1 MKNIL
6 VLSILFLT
14 VLAVNSQTIHTKT
27 YCNTNDH
34 PIIFLHGGT
43 GHNSVGFEATTAQKL
58 SENGFYVIVYDR
70 GGEGRKATLIGY
82 SRGGIVAT
90 LFEENYPNKIEYIV
104 LVGAP
109 VSMQKI
115 FKTILSTLQ
124 EIYLTKNFS
133 VNFRYINILEN
144 MDKSSIEYSSYCFGH
159 AMQNGFYSLS
169 KPKNETLIIYSKFKM
184 DTLLTKYSSQM
195 ICEASEGFWKIEK
208 QTTIDLTSNLKIAIS
223 IIVLAMCLLP
233 TRTI

>member
-14 VLAVNSQTIHTKT
+14 VLAVNSQTI
-27 YCNTNDH
+27 CNTNDH

-43 GHNSVGFEATTAQKL
+43 GYNSVGFEATTAQKF

-109 VSMQKI
+109 VSMQKT

-184 DTLLTKYSSQM
+184 DTLLAKYSSQM
-195 ICEASEGFWKIEK
+195 IYEAPEGFWKIEK
-208 QTTIDLTSNLKIAIS
+208 HTTIDLASNLKIAIS